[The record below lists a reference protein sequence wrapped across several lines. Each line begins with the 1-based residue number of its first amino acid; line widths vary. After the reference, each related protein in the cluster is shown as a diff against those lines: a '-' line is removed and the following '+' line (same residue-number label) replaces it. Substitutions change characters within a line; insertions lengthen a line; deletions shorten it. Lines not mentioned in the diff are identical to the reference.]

1 MRNGNWSKGH
11 KGWMSTPNTQGKNPP
26 AIIDVPRNEKN
37 LEEGAMISPD
47 VDETYAVFNSVK
59 FVPPIPAIPSAEEPT
74 KVIIVQGIP
83 ASGKSTWSKKV
94 IDTYPAGV
102 VARINN
108 DDLSTVLF
116 GTPWTSNIEDA
127 PQLLRSLR
135 LNSLRALL
143 ANRSIR
149 IIIVDN
155 TNLSSKTVS
164 ETFYLAKLAG
174 AEVQVEDRF
183 LEVPVD
189 ECLRRNRLRE
199 TPVPDDVIRRMHK
212 QASRMRKWREP
223 EFPDI
228 RKYPNDDET
237 LEEIVIV
244 DIDGTVA
251 EMNDRSPYEWDRVHE
266 DTPIHSTVRTVKDMI
281 AAGRKIVFISG
292 RDGAAYEDSK
302 QWLETHI
309 GGDFELFMKEKGDY
323 RPDVI
328 TKHEI
333 FQKEIAGKYRVS
345 HVLDDRNG
353 VVDLWRKLGL
363 PCWQVADGDF

>member
-1 MRNGNWSKGH
+1 MKNGNWSKGH
-11 KGWMSTPNTQGKNPP
+11 KGWMSTPNDQGKNPP
-26 AIIDVPRNEKN
+26 VMVETPRNETQDGEKMASTN
-37 LEEGAMISPD
+37 
-47 VDETYAVFNSVK
+47 VDETYAVFSSVK
-59 FVPPIPAIPSAEEPT
+59 FVPPIPALPSDTEPA
-74 KVIIVQGIP
+74 KVIIVQGLP

-94 IDTYPAGV
+94 IDSYPAGT

-116 GTPWTSNIEDA
+116 GTPWTTNIDNA

-135 LNSLRALL
+135 LNSLKSLL
-143 ANRSIR
+143 SNKSIR

-155 TNLSSKTVS
+155 TNLAGKTVS

-174 AEVQVEDRF
+174 ADVQVEDRF
-183 LEVPVD
+183 LKVPVE
-189 ECLRRNRLRE
+189 ECLRRNRERDN
-199 TPVPDDVIRRMHK
+199 PVPDEVILRMHK
-212 QASRMRKWREP
+212 QASRMKKWQDP
-223 EFPDI
+223 EFPEI
-228 RKYPNDDET
+228 QRYPNDDET
-237 LEEIVIV
+237 LEEVVIV

-251 EMNDRSPYEWDRVHE
+251 EMNSRSPYDWGRVHE

-281 AAGRKIVFISG
+281 AARRKIIFISG
-292 RDGAAYEDSK
+292 RDGAAYEDSRK
-302 QWLETHI
+302 WLETHI
-309 GGDFELFMKEKGDY
+309 GEGFELFMKEKGDN

-353 VVDLWRKLGL
+353 VVDLWRRLGL
-363 PCWQVADGDF
+363 PCWQVAEGDF